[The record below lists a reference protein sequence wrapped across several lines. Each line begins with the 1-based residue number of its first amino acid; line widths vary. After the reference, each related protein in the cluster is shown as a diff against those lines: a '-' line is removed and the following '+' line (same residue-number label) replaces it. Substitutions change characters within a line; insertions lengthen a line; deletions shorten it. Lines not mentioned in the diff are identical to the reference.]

1 MSEQQPTNPYASPHG
16 IQWDAGVDVVNA
28 VAVDDDGSLAIDYEI
43 EVEDLIKFSLHR
55 HRTNPTLRRAF
66 LRSWI
71 IFTMSIGAIGM
82 MIAILRAT
90 ASTIDATPIILFGSI
105 SVIFAVLYPMLHRR
119 AVRRLVGR
127 IYSDQQRDGIVGSH
141 RLVITRAALTD
152 LTSVS
157 KASWKWCGIET
168 IVVTPDAVYIVLMSL
183 NAVIVPNRSFGSQ
196 SELNSFVES
205 ARRFHSASDA
215 Q

>member
-28 VAVDDDGSLAIDYEI
+28 VAVDDDGSLAIDYEVT
-43 EVEDLIKFSLHR
+43 VEDLIKFSLHR
-55 HRTNPTLRRAF
+55 HRTNPTLRRSF

-71 IFTMSIGAIGM
+71 IATVLLIGAAVM
-82 MIAILRAT
+82 MAILRDT
-90 ASTIDATPIILFGSI
+90 PSTIDVSRSILLGSLGAIVAILF
-105 SVIFAVLYPMLHRR
+105 PMIHRR
-119 AVRRLVGR
+119 AVRKLVGR
-127 IYSDQQRDGIVGSH
+127 MYSDRERDGVVGSH

-157 KASWKWCGIET
+157 KVSWKWCGIES
-168 IVVTPDAVYIVLMSL
+168 IVATPDAVYITLMSL

-205 ARRFHSASDA
+205 ARRFHTASNE